1 MVDQPAHNPS
11 SGSRSTADD
20 DTLMQRLRDGN
31 VGAAAAL
38 TRRYWDAIWRFA
50 ANYLGDESLAEDVTQ
65 DTFAKLL
72 NPELLPEGAVRPW
85 LYKVARNRCLDI
97 IRRHGRSP
105 THNRNIRTGFDAQ
118 TQTAGPQTR
127 MNRDERQAL
136 IRQII
141 DQMPDD
147 HRSVLM
153 LKYFEGLSREE
164 IAGALELTD
173 AAVKGRLARA
183 SEALRSELAR
193 ITGTWQ

>member
-1 MVDQPAHNPS
+1 MSEQPQPPPNSA
-11 SGSRSTADD
+11 SRSTADD
-20 DTLMQRLRDGN
+20 DTLMARLRAGEL
-31 VGAAAAL
+31 GAAAAL

-50 ANYLGDESLAEDVTQ
+50 ANYLGDDTLAEDVTQ

-72 NPELLPEGAVRPW
+72 NPDTLPEAAVRPW

-97 IRRHGRSP
+97 HRRHGRSP

-141 DQMPDD
+141 DQMQDD
-147 HRSVLM
+147 YRSVLM

-164 IAGALELTD
+164 IAAALELTD

-183 SEALRSELAR
+183 SEALRAELAR